1 MLQQTDSRLE
11 PKHRDETASYTF
23 QQTVSAL
30 TQLSDSYIHSV
41 YSESGLGV
49 APWLPAPPGD
59 RHWQTLTFSVTLT

>member
-11 PKHRDETASYTF
+11 PKHRDKTASYTF

-30 TQLSDSYIHSV
+30 TLLSDSYIHSV

-49 APWLPAPPGD
+49 TPGYQ
-59 RHWQTLTFSVTLT
+59 HPLVTVTGKP